1 MTTVSEK
8 LKEVGYR
15 TAHVGKWDVGMAH
28 HSLTPE
34 GRGFDTAL
42 SFFTHGPDY
51 YTHEKGSCPGY
62 GEMRDLWHNGAPGNI
77 TGEYAEDI
85 FKREALRVI
94 NAHAGS
100 DPLYLNYNLHIPH
113 LPAQITNEY
122 NMR

>member
-1 MTTVSEK
+1 MTRAVTTVSEK

-51 YTHEKGSCPGY
+51 YTHLKVSFSPENCLDMPTSLTHSLD
-62 GEMRDLWHNGAPGNI
+62 MHDLRP
-77 TGEYAEDI
+77 
-85 FKREALRVI
+85 
-94 NAHAGS
+94 
-100 DPLYLNYNLHIPH
+100 
-113 LPAQITNEY
+113 
-122 NMR
+122 